1 VNGLAIPHKNGVQ
14 EGVIGCALWAVRF
27 SRVRGGQVVPPRLPS
42 AQPCTNDMQAGL
54 RPLSRGTVA
63 SVASRYC
70 GAYGPRSNGAAQ
82 AQRISSGLGAT
93 TAVHEPAVSG

>member
-1 VNGLAIPHKNGVQ
+1 
-14 EGVIGCALWAVRF
+14 
-27 SRVRGGQVVPPRLPS
+27 
-42 AQPCTNDMQAGL
+42 MQAGL

-82 AQRISSGLGAT
+82 AQRISGGLGAT

>member
-1 VNGLAIPHKNGVQ
+1 MM
-14 EGVIGCALWAVRF
+14 CY
-27 SRVRGGQVVPPRLPS
+27 GGAEPS
-42 AQPCTNDMQAGL
+42 AAAANL
-54 RPLSRGTVA
+54 RTSVRSRPNGPKTRSTISACLVMYA